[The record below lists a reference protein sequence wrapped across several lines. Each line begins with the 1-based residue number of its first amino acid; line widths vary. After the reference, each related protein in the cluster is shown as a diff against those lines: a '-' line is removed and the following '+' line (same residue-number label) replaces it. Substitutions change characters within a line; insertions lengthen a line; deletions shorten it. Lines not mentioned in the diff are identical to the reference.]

1 MINFKN
7 IFKSK
12 RLTVEVKKPSI
23 DLGRCQITFAYDPIT
38 LELSVVDF
46 ECDLCDFK
54 NKKMP
59 KIWENGVL
67 RMKYHDLIITTK
79 PYPDKQNMYYAA
91 RNFINAV
98 DNIVDKRNIHHP
110 KQIFIERLTTIF
122 NGNEHALKSILKG
135 IEMVMNDTVEFKK
148 SNAEM
153 IKDIIPITTSVQD
166 WEVEYKLTDDEY
178 EKIVKQI
185 LR

>member
-23 DLGRCQITFAYDPIT
+23 DLGRCQLTFAYDPIT

-79 PYPDKQNMYYAA
+79 GDRDKQNMYYAA
-91 RNFINAV
+91 RNFIDCIRSDTN
-98 DNIVDKRNIHHP
+98 
-110 KQIFIERLTTIF
+110 KQYFLINLTRIF

-135 IEMVMNDTVEFKK
+135 IETVMNDTVEFKK

>member
-1 MINFKN
+1 MFKRN
-7 IFKSK
+7 YAP
-12 RLTVEVKKPSI
+12 VQPKKPSI
-23 DLGRCQITFAYDPIT
+23 DLGRCQLTFAYDPIT

-59 KIWENGVL
+59 KIWQNGVL

-91 RNFINAV
+91 RNFIDCIRSDMN
-98 DNIVDKRNIHHP
+98 
-110 KQIFIERLTTIF
+110 KQYFLINLTRIF

-148 SNAEM
+148 SNAEL